1 MKRKFFTFRYV
12 FGHFAKA
19 LVLKA
24 KWSEMANFSTEFQSA
39 RNLSRTSRQNV

>member
-1 MKRKFFTFRYV
+1 MKRKVFTFGQV

-19 LVLKA
+19 LVFKA
-24 KWSEMANFSTEFQSA
+24 KWSEMADFSTEFQSA